1 MHIQWKTPRCLR
13 YGAKAL
19 TYEATMH
26 KLKSMFFSQLTLLSH
41 NPILTSYLSRI
52 NVIFE
57 SSYSNHSFLGYGME
71 CWKHRRKEENRQKKN
86 TEKWRERKN
95 EEHEEIQI
103 TTIYIFGFKLH
114 FARKH
119 KKLFILSNF
128 IYSFYA
134 FQYIWN
140 IVMIMYIIVR
150 INIQIII

>member
-1 MHIQWKTPRCLR
+1 MHIQQEIPGCLAYGPKT
-13 YGAKAL
+13 L
-19 TYEATMH
+19 TYKARIH
-26 KLKSMFFSQLTLLSH
+26 KLKSVFFTNWHCSLIISYQRH
-41 NPILTSYLSRI
+41 IL
-52 NVIFE
+52 VIFTW
-57 SSYSNHSFLGYGME
+57 NHGSLCYWVE
-71 CWKHRRKEENRQKKN
+71 CRKHQRKEENRQKKN

-119 KKLFILSNF
+119 KKLFIPSNF